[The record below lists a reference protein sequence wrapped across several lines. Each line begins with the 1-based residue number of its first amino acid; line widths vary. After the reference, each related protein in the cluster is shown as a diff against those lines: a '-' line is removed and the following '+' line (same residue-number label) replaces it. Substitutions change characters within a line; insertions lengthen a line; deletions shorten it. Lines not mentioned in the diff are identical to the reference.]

1 MKVNQ
6 KYWVMGVLSAVI
18 LIGVAAIAPPKQ
30 FKQSHVQKFSN
41 LKVLPKNISDSLLYQ
56 IMEKDFNVALGVKC
70 DYCHAPNKDST
81 DLDFVSDAK
90 SEKLIARK
98 MMQMEIGINVNYFK
112 IKSAMIGDQALAVT
126 CITCH
131 NGKAFPDN
139 YTTAAETKK

>member
-1 MKVNQ
+1 MPINQ
-6 KYWVMGVLSAVI
+6 KCVVMVLLSAIVV
-18 LIGVAAIAPPKQ
+18 IGVAAIAPPKQ
-30 FKQSHVQKFSN
+30 LKQAHVQKFVN

-81 DLDFVSDAK
+81 DLDFPSDAK
-90 SEKLIARK
+90 SEKLIARS
-98 MMQMEIGINVNYFK
+98 MMRMEIGINVNYFK
-112 IKSAMIGDQALAVT
+112 IKSAMIGDEALAVT

-139 YTTAAETKK
+139 YTTITTKK